1 MRKLKLLAASLGVA
15 FVGAAPS
22 VYAAVPAEATTAVTD
37 LITDAGTFIGSL
49 WPLLVAVVVGF
60 IFMKIFKKGVSRAT

>member
-1 MRKLKLLAASLGVA
+1 MSKLRALLAGALA
-15 FVGAAPS
+15 FIGSAAH
-22 VYAAVPAEATTAVTD
+22 AAVPTEAGTAVTE
-37 LITDAGTFIGSL
+37 LVTDAGTFIGSL

>member
-1 MRKLKLLAASLGVA
+1 MRKYLSIAV
-15 FVGAAPS
+15 AAPLTFLS
-22 VYAAVPAEATTAVTD
+22 GLAYAAVPTEAATAVTD
-37 LITDAGTFIGSL
+37 LITDAAAFIGSL

>member
-1 MRKLKLLAASLGVA
+1 MRKYLSIAAGATLA
-15 FVGAAPS
+15 FVSGIAS
-22 VYAAVPAEATTAVTD
+22 AAVPTEASTAVTD
-37 LITDAGTFIGSL
+37 LIADAATFIGSL

>member
-1 MRKLKLLAASLGVA
+1 MNKLKALVA
-15 FVGAAPS
+15 GFALTVSGM
-22 VYAAVPAEATTAVTD
+22 VHAAVPTEASAAVTE

-60 IFMKIFKKGVSRAT
+60 IFMKIFKKGVSKAT

>member
-1 MRKLKLLAASLGVA
+1 MRKYLSMAAAASLA
-15 FVGAAPS
+15 FVSGIAS
-22 VYAAVPAEATTAVTD
+22 AAVPTEAATAVTD

>member
-1 MRKLKLLAASLGVA
+1 MRKYLAICAASATA
-15 FVGAAPS
+15 FISGLAS
-22 VYAAVPAEATTAVTD
+22 AAVPTEASTAVTD
-37 LITDAGTFIGSL
+37 LITDAATFIGSL

>member
-1 MRKLKLLAASLGVA
+1 MNKLKAFFAAVAVSLTGMA
-15 FVGAAPS
+15 H
-22 VYAAVPAEATTAVTD
+22 AAVPPEASTAVTD
-37 LITDAGTFIGSL
+37 LIADAATFIGSL

>member
-1 MRKLKLLAASLGVA
+1 MLSKLKIALVGVISLGA
-15 FVGAAPS
+15 GQAM
-22 VYAAVPAEATTAVTD
+22 AAVPAEATTAVTD
-37 LITDAGTFIGSL
+37 LVTDAGTFIGSL

>member
-1 MRKLKLLAASLGVA
+1 MNKLRALLAVAGVSLAG
-15 FVGAAPS
+15 FVH
-22 VYAAVPAEATTAVTD
+22 AAVPTEAATAVTD

>member
-1 MRKLKLLAASLGVA
+1 MRKLQALAASALLALAGFA
-15 FVGAAPS
+15 Q
-22 VYAAVPAEATTAVTD
+22 AAVPTEASAAVTE